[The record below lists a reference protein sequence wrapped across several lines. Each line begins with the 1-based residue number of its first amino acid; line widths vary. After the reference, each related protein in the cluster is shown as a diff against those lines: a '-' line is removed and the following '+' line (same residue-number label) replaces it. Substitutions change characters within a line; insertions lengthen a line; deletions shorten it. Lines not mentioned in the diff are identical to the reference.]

1 MKKEDYIDRPPGPL
15 GGLWSLWYL
24 DPFLMIKREMS
35 GFRKVRH
42 KAFEDQLK
50 PGRPAPPVKLKSTSG
65 ETVDLADFRGKK
77 NIVLEFG
84 AIT

>member
-1 MKKEDYIDRPPGPL
+1 MRKEEYIDRPPGPL

-24 DPFLMIKREMS
+24 DPILVIKRELS

-42 KAFEDQLK
+42 KAFAEKVHAGD
-50 PGRPAPPVKLKSTSG
+50 PAPPVRLKTPYG
-65 ETVDLADFRGKK
+65 EEVDLSQFRGKR

>member
-1 MKKEDYIDRPPGPL
+1 MRKSDHFDRPPGPL

-24 DPFLMIKREMS
+24 DPVRTLKRELA

-42 KAFEDQLK
+42 KAFAELLQ
-50 PGRPAPPVKLKSTSG
+50 PGDDAPPVKLRTTEG
-65 ETVDLADFRGKK
+65 VEVDFAESRGKK

>member
-1 MKKEDYIDRPPGPL
+1 MKKEEYIDRPPGPL

-24 DPFLMIKREMS
+24 DPLRVVKRELS

-42 KAFEDQLK
+42 KAFEEKVRAGD
-50 PGRPAPPVKLKSTSG
+50 PVPPVKLKTTEG
-65 ETVDLADFRGKK
+65 AEVDFESFRGKK